1 MNEPDSRPGAPQI
14 AVVLKDGQWFIR
26 RLAYTV
32 RDDIK
37 GEMVY
42 HCDENLGG
50 PYASWK
56 SMADAVDAYIVSMTK

>member
-1 MNEPDSRPGAPQI
+1 MQNEPDSRPGAPQI

-26 RLAYTV
+26 RIACTV
-32 RDDIK
+32 RDDVK

-50 PYASWK
+50 PFVSWRD
-56 SMADAVDAYIVSMTK
+56 MADAVDAYLVSVT